1 VQINEF
7 LDYLRK
13 SQAMCQVYNDISNG
27 MRERDRVT
35 AESRLKIEQTMQY
48 LINNLS

>member
-1 VQINEF
+1 
-7 LDYLRK
+7 
-13 SQAMCQVYNDISNG
+13 MCQVYNDISNG

-35 AESRLKIEQTMQY
+35 AETREKMELTMQF